1 MTDNSL
7 LQYEDLLHSIISEAQ
22 KYNVDYAEARFHS
35 TKHLAAI
42 LQNGD
47 SKPTISYE
55 KQGIGIRMIYDGVMV
70 FASTNM
76 FDNSLNEL
84 IENTISRA
92 KSSKKISKSPIIFS
106 EEKSIKKNWS
116 AIEKENLENVHVND
130 MISVL
135 NEVDNYIT
143 SYDSDVILTNRSLGL
158 DNSIEEKFY
167 VNTDGTRLLSRVPR
181 VSFHSLITAK
191 YDGQL
196 SAFSIPAGYAGLGRS
211 GGWEIIETFDL
222 SNYIPEQL
230 NTSSDSI
237 KAKPEKFEEP
247 VDVVVGPDIAGLVA
261 HESCGHPFEADR
273 ILGREAAQAGESYLD
288 FDCIGTRIGS
298 DEVCVSDDPTLPQ
311 SMGFYLYD
319 DEGVESKKREL
330 ITDCVI
336 TDLLHNRETSSKMNI
351 HSNAA
356 SRSVE
361 FDKEPIIR
369 MSNTFIEPGNFEL
382 DELLSDIKNGVYIKN
397 FMEWNIDDRRE
408 NQRYVGFE
416 AYRIINGELDAHVK
430 SPVLELTSKKFWSS
444 VDARSKNLDF
454 KAANCGK
461 GEPMQGAPV
470 WTGAPD
476 VRLRNLRVGTR
487 S

>member
-1 MTDNSL
+1 MTNNSL
-7 LQYEDLLHSIISEAQ
+7 SNYEDLLNSIISEAQ

-35 TKHLAAI
+35 TQHLAAI
-42 LQNGD
+42 LQNGE

-76 FDNSLNEL
+76 FDNSISDL
-84 IENTISRA
+84 IKNTISRA
-92 KSSKKISKSPIIFS
+92 KSSKKILKSPIVFS
-106 EEKSIKKNWS
+106 KEKSVQKNWS
-116 AIEKENLENVHVND
+116 ADEKENLKNVQIHD
-130 MISVL
+130 MVSVL
-135 NEVDNYIT
+135 KEVDGYIST
-143 SYDSDVILTNRSLGL
+143 FNSDVNLTNRSLGL

-181 VSFHSLITAK
+181 VSFHSLITAS

-211 GGWEIIETFDL
+211 GGWEIIKTFDL
-222 SNYIPEQL
+222 SNYIPQQL
-230 NTSSDSI
+230 KISSNSI
-237 KAKPEKFEEP
+237 KAKSEKFEGDI
-247 VDVVVGPDIAGLVA
+247 DVVVGPDIAGLVA

-273 ILGREAAQAGESYLD
+273 ILGREAAQAGESFLD
-288 FDCIGTRIGS
+288 FDCIENRIGS
-298 DEVCVSDDPTLPQ
+298 DEVFVSDDPTIPQ
-311 SMGFYLYD
+311 SMGFYLFD
-319 DEGVESKKREL
+319 DEGVESKKRNL
-330 ITDCVI
+330 ISAGII

-351 HSNAA
+351 QSNAA

-369 MSNTFIEPGNFEL
+369 MSNTFIEPGTFEL
-382 DELLSDIKNGVYIKN
+382 DELLADVKNGVYIKN

-416 AYRIINGELDAHVK
+416 AYKITNGELDIPVK

>member
-330 ITDCVI
+330 ITDGVI

-416 AYRIINGELDAHVK
+416 AYRIMNGELGAHVK

-444 VDARSKNLDF
+444 VDARSRNLAF

>member
-1 MTDNSL
+1 MTANSL
-7 LQYEDLLHSIISEAQ
+7 LKYEDLLYSIINEAQ
-22 KYNVDYAEARFHS
+22 KYNVEYAEARFHS
-35 TKHLAAI
+35 TQHLAAI
-42 LQNGD
+42 LQNGE

-55 KQGIGIRMIYDGVMV
+55 KQGVGIRMIYDGVMV

-76 FDNSLNEL
+76 FDNSLNAL
-84 IENTISRA
+84 IEKSISRA
-92 KSSKKISKSPIIFS
+92 KSSKKILKSPVEFS
-106 EEKSIKKNWS
+106 SEKSVNKEWS
-116 AIEKENLENVHVND
+116 ASEKENLKNVHIAE
-130 MISVL
+130 MISIL
-135 NEVDNYIT
+135 KDVDGYIT
-143 SYDSDVILTNRSLGL
+143 SFNSDISLPNRTLGL

-167 VNTDGTRLLSRVPR
+167 VNTEGTHILSRVPR
-181 VSFHSLITAK
+181 VSFHSIITANHN
-191 YDGQL
+191 GQL

-211 GGWEIIETFDL
+211 GGWEKIKSFDL
-222 SNYIPEQL
+222 SSYIPEQL
-230 NTSSDSI
+230 VIASNSI
-237 KAKPEKFEEP
+237 KSKSEKFDE
-247 VDVVVGPDIAGLVA
+247 DIDIIVGPDIAGLVA

-288 FDCIGTRIGS
+288 FDCYGTKIGS
-298 DEVCVSDDPTLPQ
+298 EEVFVSDDPTIPE
-311 SMGFYLYD
+311 SMGFYLFD
-319 DEGVESKKREL
+319 DEGVESRKREL
-330 ITDCVI
+330 IKGGVI
-336 TDLLHNRETSSKMNI
+336 TDLLHNRETSFKMNI
-351 HSNAA
+351 RSNAA

-369 MSNTFIEPGNFEL
+369 MSNTFIEPG
-382 DELLSDIKNGVYIKN
+382 DYDITELLSDIKKGVYIKN

-416 AYRIINGELDAHVK
+416 AYLIKNGELDINVK
-430 SPVLELTSKKFWSS
+430 SPVLELSSKKFWSS

-476 VRLRNLRVGTR
+476 VRLRNIRIGNR

>member
-1 MTDNSL
+1 
-7 LQYEDLLHSIISEAQ
+7 
-22 KYNVDYAEARFHS
+22 
-35 TKHLAAI
+35 
-42 LQNGD
+42 
-47 SKPTISYE
+47 
-55 KQGIGIRMIYDGVMV
+55 
-70 FASTNM
+70 
-76 FDNSLNEL
+76 
-84 IENTISRA
+84 
-92 KSSKKISKSPIIFS
+92 
-106 EEKSIKKNWS
+106 
-116 AIEKENLENVHVND
+116 
-130 MISVL
+130 
-135 NEVDNYIT
+135 
-143 SYDSDVILTNRSLGL
+143 
-158 DNSIEEKFY
+158 
-167 VNTDGTRLLSRVPR
+167 
-181 VSFHSLITAK
+181 
-191 YDGQL
+191 
-196 SAFSIPAGYAGLGRS
+196 
-211 GGWEIIETFDL
+211 
-222 SNYIPEQL
+222 
-230 NTSSDSI
+230 
-237 KAKPEKFEEP
+237 
-247 VDVVVGPDIAGLVA
+247 
-261 HESCGHPFEADR
+261 
-273 ILGREAAQAGESYLD
+273 
-288 FDCIGTRIGS
+288 
-298 DEVCVSDDPTLPQ
+298 
-311 SMGFYLYD
+311 MGFYLYD

-330 ITDCVI
+330 ITNGVI

-382 DELLSDIKNGVYIKN
+382 DELLSDIKNGIYIKN